1 MFTVYFINLH
11 NIKFLPVIN
20 LFDHN
25 IWDRTNGTLS
35 VSLNPNIQ
43 DIDTSLYV
51 VLNGNVGN
59 FCLDYTND
67 VFDLKLAKQ
76 RAWSSDTGFY
86 VKLDPDK
93 VTLAKWWDDV
103 PDALPYRTVQENPQK
118 FYNALIKLTP
128 QLPFGVISFAKEA
141 FIKLRNCILL
151 PDNGQA
157 SLRVFMYLL
166 AALTENEEGPGK
178 VDREKW
184 HLKEFNFDWI
194 SKDDWEWL
202 YKTFKKG
209 TNEIPPLLE
218 LILRHASNRLFQE
231 AHREATR
238 KDFQTALWGGSE
250 RTYNSGISDGAFY
263 TPTSLVRTIVQE
275 SIIALNKTK
284 TLSERP
290 SLRILDP
297 ACGSAEFLREVLRQ
311 LKIQKY
317 KGKIHVSGW
326 DISEI
331 ACEMSNFIL
340 NFENISE
347 WNGNVDI
354 NIENRDSLS
363 HDWTIE
369 KPFDV
374 ILMNPPFRSFEN
386 LGHRK
391 SLIVDQLNGIIK
403 GQPDLSSVFW
413 VKASEILSTGGV
425 LGLILP
431 HSLLIAE
438 TYSKLRSHIK
448 ENLGMEFSLIARL
461 GSSGL
466 FEKAMI
472 IPAVLIGTK
481 NSQSNLHTLMWTDH
495 HQTSVYTALR
505 ELRLYRQKEIPTP
518 LAFKNF
524 SIYEDEY
531 LTKGTNWMVR
541 SFQLNQLAER
551 LKGFSN
557 VGKLF
562 DVVRGADTGNNA
574 AFILTKESLTLLPK
588 KEKMYFR
595 PCVMRESLKNG
606 RLIDK
611 FYMFF
616 PYGDY
621 QISSEAELYRILP
634 VYSSILN
641 KNKDQLK
648 KRKGNEE
655 KWWELSRHRP
665 WQINSLPKLVSAYF
679 GKSGYF
685 AFDQKGQYLIGQSFA
700 WFPKKEDLNKEIYY
714 FSYLAL
720 LHSPLIDKL
729 LEMTCNILQGGYFD
743 LSKHY
748 IDKLPFPDLTNAD
761 ISTLSILSQMGENIH
776 LGNEISISSL
786 NDIVANVYGI
796 SLESIKM
803 EY

>member
-1 MFTVYFINLH
+1 M
-11 NIKFLPVIN
+11 IN

-25 IWDRTNGTLS
+25 NWDHTNGTLS
-35 VSLNPNIQ
+35 VSLNPNKQ
-43 DIDTSLYV
+43 DADSSLYV

-59 FCLDYTND
+59 FCLDYTTE
-67 VFDLKLAKQ
+67 VFDPKLAKQ

-86 VKLDPDK
+86 VKLDPNNVTLTRWWDNFTDK
-93 VTLAKWWDDV
+93 V
-103 PDALPYRTVQENPQK
+103 PYRTVQDNPQK
-118 FYNALIKLTP
+118 FYKALIKLTP
-128 QLPFGVISFAKEA
+128 QLPGGVIAFSKEA

-151 PDNGQA
+151 IDNGQA

-166 AALTENEEGPGK
+166 AALADNVEIPGK
-178 VDREKW
+178 VDSEKW
-184 HLKEFNFDWI
+184 HLKEFNYDWI

-202 YKTFKKG
+202 YKTYKKG

-218 LILRHASNRLFQE
+218 LVLRHASNRLFQE

-238 KDFQTALWGGSE
+238 KDFQTALWGGTD
-250 RTYNSGISDGAFY
+250 RIYNSGISDGAFY

-275 SIIALNKTK
+275 SIISLNKSK
-284 TLSERP
+284 PLSERQ

-297 ACGSAEFLREVLRQ
+297 ACGSAEFLREILRQ

-317 KGKIHVSGW
+317 KGKIHISGW

-340 NFENISE
+340 HFENNSE
-347 WNGNVDI
+347 WDGNVEI
-354 NIENRDSLS
+354 NILTIDSLS
-363 HDWTIE
+363 HDWSKEI
-369 KPFDV
+369 PYDV

-386 LGHRK
+386 LGQK
-391 SLIVDQLNGIIK
+391 KNFIVDQLDGLIK
-403 GQPDLSSVFW
+403 GQPDLSAVFW
-413 VKASEILSTGGV
+413 VKASEILSKDGV

-431 HSLLIAE
+431 HSLLVAE
-438 TYSKLRSHIK
+438 TYNKLRNYIK
-448 ENLGMEFSLIARL
+448 ENLSMEFSLIARL

-472 IPAVLIGTK
+472 IPAVLVGTK
-481 NSQSNLHTLMWTDH
+481 NARSYAHTLMWTDH
-495 HQTSVYTALR
+495 QQASVYTALR
-505 ELRLYRQKEIPTP
+505 KLRIYRQNYIPTP
-518 LAFKNF
+518 VINKSF
-524 SIYEDEY
+524 SIYENES
-531 LTKGTNWMVR
+531 LTQRSNWMVR
-541 SFQLNQLAER
+541 SFQLDQLSER
-551 LKGFSN
+551 LSGFCN

-574 AFILTKESLTLLPK
+574 AFILTKERLTQLPK
-588 KEKMYFR
+588 KEKMFFR
-595 PCVMRESLKNG
+595 PCVMRESINKGQLM
-606 RLIDK
+606 DK

-616 PYGDY
+616 PYGEY

-634 VYSSILN
+634 IYSFEL
-641 KNKDQLK
+641 KKYKDKLQ

-665 WQINSLPKLVSAYF
+665 WQVVSQPKLVSAYF

-700 WFPKKEDLNKEIYY
+700 WFPKKVELNKEIYY

-720 LHSPLIDKL
+720 LHAPIIDKL
-729 LEMTCNILQGGYFD
+729 LEMTCNILDGGYFD

-748 IDKLPFPDLTNAD
+748 VDKLPLPDLTNAD
-761 ISTLSILSQMGENIH
+761 ISILEILSQMGENIH
-776 LGNEISISSL
+776 IGNEINISSL
-786 NDIVANVYGI
+786 NETVANVYGI
-796 SLESIKM
+796 SLESVKM
-803 EY
+803 EF

>member
-1 MFTVYFINLH
+1 
-11 NIKFLPVIN
+11 VIN

-25 IWDRTNGTLS
+25 NWDRTNGTLS

-43 DIDTSLYV
+43 ETDTSLYV

-59 FCLDYTND
+59 FCLDYTADN
-67 VFDLKLAKQ
+67 FDLKLAKQ

-86 VKLDPDK
+86 VKLDPNK
-93 VTLAKWWDDV
+93 VTLAKWWDDF
-103 PDALPYRTVQENPQK
+103 PDVLPYQTVQENPRK

-128 QLPFGVISFAKEA
+128 QLPSGVVSFAKEA
-141 FIKLRNCILL
+141 FVKLRNCILL
-151 PDNGQA
+151 ADNGQA

-166 AALTENEEGPGK
+166 AALTEKVEKPER
-178 VDREKW
+178 VDRGKW

-194 SKDDWEWL
+194 SKDDWDWL
-202 YKTFKKG
+202 YNTFKKG

-238 KDFQTALWGGSE
+238 KDFQTALWGGSD
-250 RTYNSGISDGAFY
+250 RIYNSGISDGAFY

-275 SIIALNKTK
+275 SIIALNKAK
-284 TLSERP
+284 PLSERQ

-297 ACGSAEFLREVLRQ
+297 ACGSAEFLREILRQ

-340 NFENISE
+340 HFENNSE
-347 WNGNVDI
+347 WDGNVDI
-354 NIENRDSLS
+354 NIQNRDSLS
-363 HDWTIE
+363 IDWTKE

-386 LGHRK
+386 LGQRK
-391 SLIVDQLNGIIK
+391 NIIVHQLGGIIK

-413 VKASEILSTGGV
+413 VRASEVLSIDGV

-431 HSLLIAE
+431 HSLLVAE
-438 TYSKLRSHIK
+438 TYSKLRTHIK

-481 NSQSNLHTLMWTDH
+481 NSRSYSHTLMWTDH

-505 ELRLYRQKEIPTP
+505 ELRIYRQKEIPTP
-518 LAFKNF
+518 VVHKNF
-524 SIYEDEY
+524 SIYENEC
-531 LTKGTNWMVR
+531 LTKGSNWMVR
-541 SFQLNQLAER
+541 SFQLNQLSER
-551 LKGFSN
+551 LQGFSN

-574 AFILTKESLTLLPK
+574 AFIWTRERLSQLPK
-588 KEKMYFR
+588 KERMFFR
-595 PCVMRESLKNG
+595 PCVMRDSINKG
-606 RLIDK
+606 RLVDK

-616 PYGDY
+616 PYGEF
-621 QISSEAELYRILP
+621 QIFSEDELYRSLP
-634 VYSSILN
+634 IYSSEL
-641 KNKDQLK
+641 KKYKDQLR

-665 WQINSLPKLVSAYF
+665 WQIDSQPKLVSAYF

-700 WFPKKEDLNKEIYY
+700 WFPKKEELNKDIYY

-720 LHSPLIDKL
+720 LHSSLIDKL

-748 IDKLPFPDLTNAD
+748 VDKLPFPDLTNAD
-761 ISTLSILSQMGENIH
+761 ISILSILAQIGENIH
-776 LGNEISISSL
+776 FGNEINISSL
-786 NDIVANVYGI
+786 NETVANVYGI
-796 SLESIKM
+796 SIESVKM
-803 EY
+803 ES